1 MPRNAA
7 VARAADEDD
16 LAAFLAEVADARPLK
31 ASARVAHSPAA
42 PAPIPLQS
50 LRAERQALADT
61 LSDALP
67 ADLELETGEA
77 LSYRRHG
84 IAADV
89 LRRLR
94 RGQWTVQDHL
104 DLHGLVVDEARA
116 LLAAFLAQAARRGLR
131 CVRVV
136 HGKGYRSAGGE
147 PVLKGKVAAWL
158 AQRDEVLA
166 YVQAR
171 DQDGGGGAV
180 LVLLRAARGSTGNQ

>member
-1 MPRNAA
+1 MAHAP
-7 VARAADEDD
+7 EQDD

-31 ASARVAHSPAA
+31 ASNRITHAPAA
-42 PAPIPLQS
+42 AAPIPRQS
-50 LRAERQALADT
+50 LRAEQEALADT
-61 LSDALP
+61 LSDAPP
-67 ADLELETGEA
+67 ADLDLETGEA
-77 LSYRRHG
+77 LSYRRNG

-94 RGQWTVQDHL
+94 RGQWTIQDHL
-104 DLHGLVVDEARA
+104 DLHGLVVPEARA
-116 LLAAFLAQAARRGLR
+116 LLASFLALAVRRGLR

-136 HGKGYRSAGGE
+136 HGKGYRSASGE
-147 PVLKGKVAAWL
+147 PVLKGKVAGWL

-180 LVLLRAARGSTGNQ
+180 LVLLRTARGVAGNQ

>member
-1 MPRNAA
+1 MAYPP
-7 VARAADEDD
+7 DKDD
-16 LAAFLAEVADARPLK
+16 LAAFLAEVADARPL
-31 ASARVAHSPAA
+31 RIRPRLAHTRAA
-42 PAPIPLQS
+42 PAPIPRQS
-50 LRAERQALADT
+50 LRAEREALADT

-84 IAADV
+84 IASDV

-94 RGQWTVQDHL
+94 RGQWAIQDHL

-116 LLAAFLAQAARRGLR
+116 LLGAFLAQAVRRGLR
-131 CVRVV
+131 CVRIV
-136 HGKGYRSAGGE
+136 HGKGHRSASGE
-147 PVLKGKVAAWL
+147 PVLKGKVAGWL
-158 AQRDEVLA
+158 AQRDAVLA

-180 LVLLRAARGSTGNQ
+180 MVLLRAARTSAGDQ